1 MFVRKKGKKFYAIFK
16 KNGKQIWSKGYNT
29 PEEAVEN
36 ATKPLSLHNF
46 IEYYIKNISVK
57 EKTRDAY
64 KYALQSLF
72 RAVGDISIKQ
82 ISTIILQDWLT
93 NLDASNRTKRDYYN
107 AVRTAL
113 KQAKSW
119 QYIDTEP
126 YAGVIVPK
134 AKKSAGKAL
143 SYDDVQ
149 LLLENAGSLKLPIL
163 LAVVC
168 GMRISEICGLRINR
182 IHEDYIQIDAQLQR
196 TSSISSEND
205 TALHVPVRGKTHLV
219 LTTPKTASSCS
230 KIPLPHIV
238 SNEIQN
244 TLRNEKYN
252 DKYHT
257 GLLLL
262 QNNGQP
268 FEPSTIRKQ
277 FNKLLKKCN
286 LEHYRLHDLR
296 HTTATLMLEHNISPL
311 IVSKQLRHADV
322 NITQNIYQHVSEQLQ
337 QNAVNV
343 MDNLFSGNGQG
354 GSLGGNT
361 TKTDKKNT
369 GHGNSVTC
377 MNTDIEIW
385 SGRRDSNSRPLV
397 PETTNIDENTHY
409 SWLIVLCGIEWF
421 ILSRFNFVYWYWKS
435 GTFSGKINN

>member
-16 KNGKQIWSKGYNT
+16 KNGKQIWSKGYDT
-29 PEEAVEN
+29 EQEAIDN

-46 IEYYIKNISVK
+46 MEYYIKNIAVK
-57 EKTRDAY
+57 EKTKDAY

-82 ISTIILQDWLT
+82 ITTITLQDWLT
-93 NLDASNRTKRDYYN
+93 NLDASNRTKRDYFN

-126 YAGVIVPK
+126 YVGVIVPH

-163 LAVVC
+163 LGAIC
-168 GMRISEICGLRINR
+168 GMRISEICGLRVNR
-182 IHEDYIQIDAQLQR
+182 IYDDYIQIDAQLQR

-205 TALHVPVRGKTHLV
+205 IALNVPVRGKTQLV

-244 TLRNEKYN
+244 ALKNEKRN

-262 QNNGQP
+262 QKNGQP
-268 FEPSTIRKQ
+268 YEPSTIRKQ

-343 MDNLFSGNGQG
+343 MDNLFSQNGQG
-354 GSLGGNT
+354 GRLGGNT
-361 TKTDKKNT
+361 TKTDIKKT

-397 PETTNIDENTHY
+397 PETATETAKPHGY
-409 SWLIVLCGIEWF
+409 WLLVMCGVEWI
-421 ILSRFNFVYWYWKS
+421 ILSRFNFVHWYWK
-435 GTFSGKINN
+435 GGRIGGNF